1 MFRIPVHR
9 EHWFLEGRTYKK
21 RNRIGGENLI
31 VNWAGGIHRT
41 IDRVVREIQ
50 ENLGKC
56 SIIHKHLKCE
66 MFNEC
71 AIPSACLALPLPSPL
86 PLFRSQVRHLLP

>member
-56 SIIHKHLKCE
+56 SIIHKHLKFE
-66 MFNEC
+66 KNPDGMF
-71 AIPSACLALPLPSPL
+71 S
-86 PLFRSQVRHLLP
+86 HLGHAFKLCTV